1 MNTTSTWLCLLVLA
15 PSPSYAAISLNGPN
29 TGWKSLGAN
38 YDFLKDQQ
46 TGDPSSDIVG
56 SAANPGFFTSF
67 DNAGTSSLTDGFLG
81 FRIRLDDHGGNSNS
95 IEFDR
100 NLWVG
105 IDTDLSG
112 SVDVFLG
119 LNMQG
124 NANEIAIFAPGT
136 GANTSPNT
144 TTISNT
150 AAFTY
155 APTASN
161 FNYRPVNHLT
171 DGGTTSDSTPAT
183 SGDTDY
189 HVSFLVPFANVVSFL
204 NGRNPAISINENT
217 QLRYVLATSTNPN
230 SLNQDL
236 GGVDGGVN
244 STSTWAALG
253 GFSPTISSKGQLV
266 PECSA
271 SLLAVVGGVVGTG
284 FRRRR

>member
-1 MNTTSTWLCLLVLA
+1 MKQIVPVLCLLSTA
-15 PSPSYAAISLNGPN
+15 PILNAAISLNGPS
-29 TGWKSLGAN
+29 TSGWTSLGSN

-56 SAANPGFFTSF
+56 SADNPGFFTSF
-67 DNAGTSSLTDGFLG
+67 DNAGTPSLTDGFLG
-81 FRIRLDDHGGNSNS
+81 FRIRLDDHGGNSNN

-105 IDTDLSG
+105 IDADLSG

-124 NANEIAIFAPGT
+124 NANELAIFAPGS
-136 GANTSPNT
+136 GANTSPST

-155 APTASN
+155 APSASN
-161 FNYRPVNHLT
+161 FNYRPVNHST
-171 DGGTTSDSTPAT
+171 DGGTTSDSTPT
-183 SGDTDY
+183 TNGDTDY
-189 HVSFLVPFANVVSFL
+189 YVSFLVPFANVVSFL
-204 NGRNPAISINENT
+204 NSRNPAISINENT
-217 QLRYVLATSTNPN
+217 SLRYVLATSTNPN

-236 GGVDGGVN
+236 GGVNGGVN

-253 GFSPTISSKGQLV
+253 GFSSTVSITGQV
-266 PECSA
+266 IPECSA
-271 SLLAVVGGVVGTG
+271 SLLAFVGAMVGFG
-284 FRRRR
+284 FRHRR